1 MDLLWL
7 FILIFGVVVSIGQK
21 SQKKAPAEGET
32 MPEQLD
38 PHQEFERRIRELLQE
53 DKPAA
58 KPAAST
64 TKQVAT
70 MATERVKVE
79 KTQSRVAT
87 KNMGAPRA
95 KEQPKEQPK
104 EAEEL
109 DQIVNDFSIEKAV
122 IYAEILKPKYEEY

>member
-32 MPEQLD
+32 VPEELD

-53 DKPAA
+53 DKPAV

-70 MATERVKVE
+70 MATKRVKVE
-79 KTQSRVAT
+79 KTQSRVAA
-87 KNMGAPRA
+87 KNVSAERQ
-95 KEQPKEQPK
+95 KELPKETD
-104 EAEEL
+104 EL

-122 IYAEILKPKYEEY
+122 IYVEILKPKYEEY

>member
-21 SQKKAPAEGET
+21 SQKKAPTDGET
-32 MPEQLD
+32 VPEELD
-38 PHQEFERRIRELLQE
+38 PQQEFERRIRELLQE

-70 MATERVKVE
+70 MATERAKVE
-79 KTQSRVAT
+79 NTQSRVAT
-87 KNMGAPRA
+87 KKACAER
-95 KEQPKEQPK
+95 PKEQPK

-109 DQIVNDFSIEKAV
+109 DQIVDDFSIEKAV

>member
-21 SQKKAPAEGET
+21 SKKKAPAEGET
-32 MPEQLD
+32 VPEELD

-58 KPAAST
+58 KPASST

-70 MATERVKVE
+70 MATERAKVE
-79 KTQSRVAT
+79 KTQSRVAA
-87 KNMGAPRA
+87 KKACAERA
-95 KEQPKEQPK
+95 KEQPK

>member
-7 FILIFGVVVSIGQK
+7 FILIFGVVVSISQK
-21 SQKKAPAEGET
+21 SQKKAPVEGET
-32 MPEQLD
+32 VPEELD
-38 PHQEFERRIRELLQE
+38 PNQEFERRIRELLQE

-70 MATERVKVE
+70 MATKRAKVE

-87 KNMGAPRA
+87 KNVGAPRT
-95 KEQPKEQPK
+95 KEQPK
-104 EAEEL
+104 EADEV
-109 DQIVNDFSIEKAV
+109 DQIMNDFSIEKAV

>member
-7 FILIFGVVVSIGQK
+7 FILIFGVVVSISQK

-32 MPEQLD
+32 VPEELD

-70 MATERVKVE
+70 MATERAKVE

-95 KEQPKEQPK
+95 KEQPKE
-104 EAEEL
+104 ADEL

>member
-32 MPEQLD
+32 MPEVLD

-58 KPAAST
+58 KSAAST

-70 MATERVKVE
+70 MATGRAKVE
-79 KTQSRVAT
+79 KRQSRVAT

-95 KEQPKEQPK
+95 KEQPKE
-104 EAEEL
+104 ADEL

>member
-32 MPEQLD
+32 VPEVLD

-70 MATERVKVE
+70 MATERAKVE

-95 KEQPKEQPK
+95 KEQPKE
-104 EAEEL
+104 ADEL

>member
-1 MDLLWL
+1 M
-7 FILIFGVVVSIGQK
+7 SIGQK
-21 SQKKAPAEGET
+21 SQNKAPSEGEVAADK
-32 MPEQLD
+32 LD
-38 PHQEFERRIRELLQE
+38 PHQDLERRIRELLQE
-53 DKPAA
+53 EKSVT

-87 KNMGAPRA
+87 KKVCTER
-95 KEQPKEQPK
+95 PKEQPK
-104 EAEEL
+104 ESEEL

>member
-7 FILIFGVVVSIGQK
+7 FILIFGVVVSISQK

-32 MPEQLD
+32 VPEELD

-70 MATERVKVE
+70 MATERAKVE
-79 KTQSRVAT
+79 NTQSRVAT

-95 KEQPKEQPK
+95 KEQPKEAD
-104 EAEEL
+104 EV

>member
-32 MPEQLD
+32 MPEELD
-38 PHQEFERRIRELLQE
+38 PHQEFERRIRVLLQE
-53 DKPAA
+53 DKPAV
-58 KPAAST
+58 KPVASAST
-64 TKQVAT
+64 QVAT
-70 MATERVKVE
+70 MATRRAKVE
-79 KTQSRVAT
+79 KTQSRVAA
-87 KNMGAPRA
+87 KNVSATHA
-95 KEQPKEQPK
+95 KEQPKE
-104 EAEEL
+104 ADEL

>member
-32 MPEQLD
+32 ASKELD
-38 PHQEFERRIRELLQE
+38 PHQEFERRIRELLQK

-70 MATERVKVE
+70 MTTERVKVE

-87 KNMGAPRA
+87 KKACAER
-95 KEQPKEQPK
+95 PKEQPK
-104 EAEEL
+104 EEEEL

>member
-7 FILIFGVVVSIGQK
+7 FILIFGVVVSISQK
-21 SQKKAPAEGET
+21 SQKKAPADGET
-32 MPEQLD
+32 VPEELD

-95 KEQPKEQPK
+95 KEQPKEV
-104 EAEEL
+104 EEL

>member
-32 MPEQLD
+32 MPEEID

-70 MATERVKVE
+70 MATERAKVE

-87 KNMGAPRA
+87 KNMGAPRT
-95 KEQPKEQPK
+95 KEQPK
-104 EAEEL
+104 EADEL

>member
-7 FILIFGVVVSIGQK
+7 FILIFGVVVSISQK

-32 MPEQLD
+32 VPEELD

-95 KEQPKEQPK
+95 KEQPKE
-104 EAEEL
+104 ADEL

>member
-32 MPEQLD
+32 ASEELD

-79 KTQSRVAT
+79 KTHSRVAT
-87 KNMGAPRA
+87 KNVSAER
-95 KEQPKEQPK
+95 QKEQPK
-104 EAEEL
+104 EADEL

>member
-32 MPEQLD
+32 VSEQLD

-70 MATERVKVE
+70 MATERAKVE

-95 KEQPKEQPK
+95 KEQPK

>member
-32 MPEQLD
+32 ASEELD

-58 KPAAST
+58 KPAASM

-70 MATERVKVE
+70 MATERAKVE

-87 KNMGAPRA
+87 KKACAER
-95 KEQPKEQPK
+95 QKEQPK
-104 EAEEL
+104 EADEL

>member
-7 FILIFGVVVSIGQK
+7 FILIFGVVVSISQK

-32 MPEQLD
+32 VPEELD

-53 DKPAA
+53 DKPSV
-58 KPAAST
+58 KPVASAST
-64 TKQVAT
+64 QVAT
-70 MATERVKVE
+70 MATERAKVE
-79 KTQSRVAT
+79 KTQSRVAA
-87 KNMGAPRA
+87 KNVSAERQ
-95 KEQPKEQPK
+95 KEQPKETD
-104 EAEEL
+104 EL

>member
-32 MPEQLD
+32 VPEQLD

-70 MATERVKVE
+70 MATKRAKVE

-95 KEQPKEQPK
+95 KEQPKE
-104 EAEEL
+104 ADEL

>member
-32 MPEQLD
+32 ASEKLD

-70 MATERVKVE
+70 MATERAKVE

-87 KNMGAPRA
+87 KNMSAPRT
-95 KEQPKEQPK
+95 KEQSKEVD
-104 EAEEL
+104 EV

>member
-32 MPEQLD
+32 VPEELV

-53 DKPAA
+53 DKPAV

-64 TKQVAT
+64 TKQMAT
-70 MATERVKVE
+70 MAAERAKVE

-87 KNMGAPRA
+87 KNARAERA
-95 KEQPKEQPK
+95 KEQPKEAD
-104 EAEEL
+104 EV

>member
-32 MPEQLD
+32 ASEELD

-53 DKPAA
+53 DKPSV
-58 KPAAST
+58 KPVASAST
-64 TKQVAT
+64 QVAT
-70 MATERVKVE
+70 MATERAKVE

-87 KNMGAPRA
+87 KNVSAERQ
-95 KEQPKEQPK
+95 KEQPKEVD
-104 EAEEL
+104 EL

>member
-1 MDLLWL
+1 M
-7 FILIFGVVVSIGQK
+7 FIIIFGVVVSIGQK
-21 SQKKAPAEGET
+21 SQKKAPSEGEVAAD
-32 MPEQLD
+32 ELD
-38 PHQEFERRIRELLQE
+38 PHQDLERRIRELLQE
-53 DKPAA
+53 EKSVT

-70 MATERVKVE
+70 MAIERAKVE

-95 KEQPKEQPK
+95 KEQPKES
-104 EAEEL
+104 EEL

>member
-32 MPEQLD
+32 VPEELD

-70 MATERVKVE
+70 MATERAKVE

-95 KEQPKEQPK
+95 KEQPKE
-104 EAEEL
+104 ADEL

>member
-32 MPEQLD
+32 VPEQLD

-53 DKPAA
+53 DKPSV
-58 KPAAST
+58 KPVTSAPTQA
-64 TKQVAT
+64 
-70 MATERVKVE
+70 ATETAERAKVE
-79 KTQSRVAT
+79 KKQSRVAT
-87 KNMGAPRA
+87 KNVSAER
-95 KEQPKEQPK
+95 QKEQPK
-104 EAEEL
+104 EADEL